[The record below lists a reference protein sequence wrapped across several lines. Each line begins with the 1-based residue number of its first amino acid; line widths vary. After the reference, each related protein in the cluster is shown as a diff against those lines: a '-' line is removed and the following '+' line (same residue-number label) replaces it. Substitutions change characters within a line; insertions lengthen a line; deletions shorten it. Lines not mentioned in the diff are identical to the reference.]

1 MTAPELDGVRFPFA
15 RCGREVTIYELVR
28 ILEPER
34 ISLGSH
40 VIIDDFVFMDGGGGI
55 SIGSHVHIAS
65 HASIIGGGRVD
76 LGDFSGLST
85 GVRLVSG
92 TDAMDGSGLVGP
104 TIPEEL
110 RSTTREGISLGRHVT
125 LGANAVVLPGTT
137 IGEGAIVGAQSLV
150 LEDLPP
156 WTICWGSPARPMKPR
171 ERQTIEKLERRL
183 NDQTD

>member
-40 VIIDDFVFMDGGGGI
+40 VIIDDFVFM
-55 SIGSHVHIAS
+55 
-65 HASIIGGGRVD
+65 GGGRVD